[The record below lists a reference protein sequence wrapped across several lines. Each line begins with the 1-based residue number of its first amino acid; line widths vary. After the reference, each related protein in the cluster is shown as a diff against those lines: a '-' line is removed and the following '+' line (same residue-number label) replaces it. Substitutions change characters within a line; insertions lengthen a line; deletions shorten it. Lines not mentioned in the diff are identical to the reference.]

1 MDGENPENLD
11 NIKELTK
18 PQRRVL
24 GVLLEKAYTTRD
36 SYPLTLKALTTGCNQ
51 KSNRSPVTNYS
62 EDAVLDTLESLRE
75 MGLTGELHTDG
86 GRAPRYRHYM
96 RKRFTFT
103 EPQLA
108 AVAELLLRGR
118 QQMGELRARASRMVQ
133 IDGLKVLREEL
144 QPLLEAG
151 FIQASGSLERR
162 GIEVDHGFYKESEGQ
177 KLGFASAESADSPAA
192 AAPSQPS
199 VAPAT
204 PTQPAAVAAPSA
216 ASDAEVKEL
225 REEVAMLTEEHEKLS
240 NRVAELASELE
251 RIARQAGI
259 D

>member
-1 MDGENPENLD
+1 MEGDNPEEQNV
-11 NIKELTK
+11 IRELTRS
-18 PQRRVL
+18 QRRVL
-24 GVLLEKAYTTRD
+24 GVLLEKAYTTRE

-62 EDAVLDTLESLRE
+62 EDAVLDTLEELRE
-75 MGLTGELHTDG
+75 LGLTGELHTDG

-108 AVAELLLRGR
+108 AITELLLRGR

-133 IDGLKVLREEL
+133 IDGLKQLREEL
-144 QPLLEAG
+144 QPLLAEG
-151 FIQASGSLERR
+151 FIQSSGSLERR
-162 GIEVDHGFYKESEGQ
+162 GIEVDHGFYPQSENMS
-177 KLGFASAESADSPAA
+177 LGFAGSAEAA
-192 AAPSQPS
+192 TTGPDVTTPEKPREPPSEPPVTGSSQI
-199 VAPAT
+199 V
-204 PTQPAAVAAPSA
+204 
-216 ASDAEVKEL
+216 DEL
-225 REEVAMLTEEHEKLS
+225 REQVALLTEQHDLLS

-259 D
+259 H